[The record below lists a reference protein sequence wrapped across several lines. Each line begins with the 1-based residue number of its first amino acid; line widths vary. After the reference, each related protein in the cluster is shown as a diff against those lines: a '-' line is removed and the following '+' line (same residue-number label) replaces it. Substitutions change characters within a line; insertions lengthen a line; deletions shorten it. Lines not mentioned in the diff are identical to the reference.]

1 MYCGRKRDGE
11 RRFTRINHIHALCML
26 CLTSCAI
33 SEFPIWFHY
42 FRSNRLQLD
51 FETQQFS
58 QTRDLT
64 VQLGEK
70 QISVWLLAGLKTNSP
85 TCTRSS
91 HSISFEWKIW
101 GAFES
106 VIRACKRGKRSFVAS
121 LDCDDAFNDYLRR
134 YFARSLSFVVV
145 MLIDSHWI

>member
-11 RRFTRINHIHALCML
+11 LRFTRINHIHALCML

-101 GAFES
+101 GAFEF
-106 VIRACKRGKRSFVAS
+106 VIRACEREGSVH
-121 LDCDDAFNDYLRR
+121 LLRHLTVTTLLMTT
-134 YFARSLSFVVV
+134 FAGILPGHWVLLLSC
-145 MLIDSHWI
+145 